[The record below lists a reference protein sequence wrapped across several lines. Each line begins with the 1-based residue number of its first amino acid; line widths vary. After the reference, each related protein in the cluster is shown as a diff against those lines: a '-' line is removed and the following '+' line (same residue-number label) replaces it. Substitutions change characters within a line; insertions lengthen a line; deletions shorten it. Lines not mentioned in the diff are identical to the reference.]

1 MTWEYSKQSELSIKK
16 FIYEKVPLFGLFY
29 IIFPLLFSFRQ
40 FGAIGSRLTGA
51 GWGGCTVS
59 MVPTDKLNTF
69 LKNVKKAYYQ
79 TDGQRLAVEDNS
91 LFATKPGRGAL
102 VFVEA

>member
-1 MTWEYSKQSELSIKK
+1 MTNY
-16 FIYEKVPLFGLFY
+16 
-29 IIFPLLFSFRQ
+29 PLLVYFSLFFLLFCFRQ

-79 TDGQRLAVEDNS
+79 NDGQRLALENNG

>member
-1 MTWEYSKQSELSIKK
+1 MNQSYISCREMYECSCPELDRLVDIC
-16 FIYEKVPLFGLFY
+16 L
-29 IIFPLLFSFRQ
+29 Q

-79 TDGQRLAVEDNS
+79 TDIQKLALENNS

>member
-1 MTWEYSKQSELSIKK
+1 MNQSYISCREMYECSCPELDRLVDIC
-16 FIYEKVPLFGLFY
+16 L
-29 IIFPLLFSFRQ
+29 Q
-40 FGAIGSRLTGA
+40 FGAVGSRLTGA

-59 MVPTDKLNTF
+59 MVPTDKLDTF
-69 LKNVKKAYYQ
+69 LKDVKNAYYQ
-79 TDGQRLAVEDNS
+79 TDSQRLALGKNS

>member
-1 MTWEYSKQSELSIKK
+1 M
-16 FIYEKVPLFGLFY
+16 
-29 IIFPLLFSFRQ
+29 
-40 FGAIGSRLTGA
+40 
-51 GWGGCTVS
+51 S

-79 TDGQRLAVEDNS
+79 MDDQRLAVENNS
-91 LFATKPGRGAL
+91 LFATKPGRGAS

>member
-1 MTWEYSKQSELSIKK
+1 MHFGAKHSLVFYRNC
-16 FIYEKVPLFGLFY
+16 IYDRVLLFGLFY
-29 IIFPLLFSFRQ
+29 TIFSLLFCFRQ
-40 FGAIGSRLTGA
+40 FGATGSRLTGA

-69 LKNVKKAYYQ
+69 MKNVGKAYYQ
-79 TDGQRLAVEDNS
+79 TNVQRLALENNS
-91 LFATKPGRGAL
+91 LFATKPGSGAL